1 MPAKLVAMVNDAAK
15 DVGIDRNLFGEYIHE
30 IKAQLGMRA
39 SDNFTYKQL
48 VELAKELKRSMN

>member
-1 MPAKLVAMVNDAAK
+1 MVNDAAK
-15 DVGIDRNLFGEYIHE
+15 DVGIDHNLFGEYIHE
-30 IKAQLGMRA
+30 IKVQPGMRA